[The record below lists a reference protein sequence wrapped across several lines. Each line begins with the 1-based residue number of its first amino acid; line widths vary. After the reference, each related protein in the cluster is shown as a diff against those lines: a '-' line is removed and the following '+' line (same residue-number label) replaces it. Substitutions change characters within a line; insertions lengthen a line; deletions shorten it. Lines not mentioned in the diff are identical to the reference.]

1 MKVEKISENIYEIQK
16 TGDMNVPARIFASE
30 KLMAS
35 IKKDDSLNQVVNV
48 AKLPGIIG
56 ASIAMPDIHQ
66 GYGFSIGGV
75 AAFDTETG
83 VVSPGGVGFDINC
96 GVRFLATDIP
106 VEKFLEKR
114 STVLEEISRTIP
126 KGVGR
131 ENKEKLEEGVLD
143 EILIKG
149 AFWAVENGY
158 GEKSD
163 LENTE
168 EGGMIPGADPAV
180 VSPRAKARGRP
191 QLGTLGAGNH
201 FLEIQ
206 KVSDILSIK
215 EAKKMGIKKDTVG
228 VMIHC
233 GSRGLGHQV
242 ASDYI
247 QKMGKVYGF
256 PEYDPQLVYAP
267 LSSQLGQEY
276 MAAMG
281 CAINFAFCNRQ
292 IIMHKIRGVLEKF
305 FPENKTHLVYDVAH
319 NIAKFENHII
329 DGKSKKICIH
339 RKGATRAAQG
349 EPVII
354 PGSMGTS
361 SYILIGGEKSE
372 TLSWA
377 STAHGAGRV
386 MGRKEA
392 NKKLDLE
399 KIKESL
405 SKKDIEIISGSNK
418 GIVEEA
424 PDVYKDIEEV
434 IKVSNDVGLA
444 TSVAKLRPLAV
455 IKG

>member
-114 STVLEEISRTIP
+114 SAVLEEISRTIP

-305 FPENKTHLVYDVAH
+305 FPENKTHLETVRHIGLRIVVYRP
-319 NIAKFENHII
+319 ENQLNGFFFHVLTVP
-329 DGKSKKICIH
+329 
-339 RKGATRAAQG
+339 A
-349 EPVII
+349 E
-354 PGSMGTS
+354 
-361 SYILIGGEKSE
+361 
-372 TLSWA
+372 
-377 STAHGAGRV
+377 
-386 MGRKEA
+386 
-392 NKKLDLE
+392 
-399 KIKESL
+399 
-405 SKKDIEIISGSNK
+405 
-418 GIVEEA
+418 
-424 PDVYKDIEEV
+424 VYV
-434 IKVSNDVGLA
+434 RGH
-444 TSVAKLRPLAV
+444 
-455 IKG
+455 